1 MNSSAAIS
9 DAGPTVD
16 DPSIRIEPDSA
27 SAAGSSG
34 SAAQPART
42 RTDADIRAATE
53 MNFFFNVFLLLGIWK
68 WTKADCLPTSKDAL
82 IKIIEAK

>member
-9 DAGPTVD
+9 DAGATVD
-16 DPSIRIEPDSA
+16 EPSTRIDPDSA

-53 MNFFFNVFLLLGIWK
+53 ISFFFNVFLLIGIDK
-68 WTKADCLPTSKDAL
+68 GRLPASL
-82 IKIIEAK
+82 ERLH

>member
-16 DPSIRIEPDSA
+16 DPSMTIDPDSA
-27 SAAGSSG
+27 SAAGSSD

-42 RTDADIRAATE
+42 RTDADIRAAAE
-53 MNFFFNVFLLLGIWK
+53 SSFLFNVFLLIGLDEGR
-68 WTKADCLPTSKDAL
+68 LPASL
-82 IKIIEAK
+82 ERIH